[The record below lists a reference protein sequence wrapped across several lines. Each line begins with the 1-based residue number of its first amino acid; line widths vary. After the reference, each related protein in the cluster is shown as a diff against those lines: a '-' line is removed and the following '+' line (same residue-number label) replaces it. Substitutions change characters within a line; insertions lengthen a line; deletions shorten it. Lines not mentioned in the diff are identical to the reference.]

1 MYLLKRYQIGV
12 GAMLICI
19 LSCSTN
25 LFAQS
30 KQAIQQYEAGLMAL
44 ERNESKKA
52 IQYFTTAAAK
62 DSQYLDPIIAL
73 FQVHFENKNF
83 QAAISYFNWIQ
94 KIDSAAALPFIV
106 KQGMAYS
113 SLGQY
118 KDAEKLLAASIQQN
132 KLPVYLKEKAQS
144 LYKVAAYASAQ
155 TIAPEITII
164 NMGDSINSLAA
175 EYFPT
180 VSIQDSLF
188 LFMRRL
194 NLSREDFYASTMGMH
209 GFSAALPL
217 SDTLNFA
224 AKKGSMSLSADLQ
237 TLYYA
242 ADYAEQ
248 GYGRY
253 DIYKVKRT
261 PWGWSTPTNL
271 GQRINSDYW
280 ESAPS
285 IAPDGNTLYFA
296 SNRPDGFGGID
307 IYVAYKNEKGY
318 WEEAINLGP
327 TINTKGDDQ
336 TPFIHADNQ
345 SLYFSSNGHPGFGGA
360 DIYVSRKKM
369 DGSWTEPINLG
380 YPINTFDNEG
390 SIAVSSNGATAYI
403 ASDRVDSR
411 GELDI
416 YKITLAEKTRAY
428 KTWYI
433 KGEIVDAITKKT
445 IAADLELVDPA
456 SGYPIMEM
464 KVDSMGQFLLALP
477 YFDSLGLKINSA
489 GHDYSSNIL
498 PMDTVKA
505 MAGKTFSFV
514 LQPIEKIFSKTF
526 NQVYF
531 ESNAA
536 TLQAISGVEL
546 DALVA
551 YLMQTPNATILIE
564 GHTDNTG
571 SPAQNNLLSQQR
583 AKSIANYL
591 IEKGI
596 AALRIQTKGLGS
608 TQPIADNTNE
618 AGRAKNRRTSFTI
631 TLK

>member
-12 GAMLICI
+12 AAMLICI
-19 LSCSTN
+19 LSCSST

-44 ERNESKKA
+44 EKNEPKKA

-83 QAAISYFNWIQ
+83 QAALNYFNWIQ

-106 KQGMAYS
+106 KQGMAYA

-118 KDAEKLLAASIQQN
+118 KAAEKLLAASIQQN
-132 KLPVYLKEKAQS
+132 KLPIYLKEKAQS
-144 LYKVAAYASAQ
+144 LYNVAAYASAQ

-164 NMGDSINSLAA
+164 NMGDSINSPAS

-194 NLSREDFYASTMGMH
+194 NLSREDFYASTIGVH

-285 IAPDGNTLYFA
+285 ISPDGNTLYFA
-296 SNRPDGFGGID
+296 SNRPDGYGGID

-318 WEEAINLGP
+318 WEEAMNLGP

-336 TPFIHADNQ
+336 TPFIHPDNQ

-390 SIAVSSNGATAYI
+390 SIAVRSNGATAYI

-489 GHDYSSNIL
+489 GHEYSTNIL

-514 LQPIEKIFSKTF
+514 LQPIDKIFSKTF

-531 ESNAA
+531 ESNSA

-551 YLMQTPNATILIE
+551 YLMQTPNAAILIE

-583 AKSIANYL
+583 AISIAKYL

-596 AALRIQTKGLGS
+596 TAMRIQTKGLGS